1 MSRIHFPF
9 RKLAAACLACSAL
22 TVSAH
27 TLVETEQGKLNL
39 DIELMWA
46 AMEIDKNFD
55 GRPGGSSWREGY
67 AKYGFS
73 GEWNAGGT
81 LYGALN
87 AVSSGTWGD
96 GDPIGF
102 TLGNE
107 RRTELEDAYLGWR
120 SGDLLPALG
129 ENGLDISAGQR
140 IVTIG
145 DGFIINDDGLDFGNG
160 FGPEM
165 NRGGAY
171 YLAARRAFHRTAVIS
186 LGGNQGLRG
195 DAMYLK
201 SNNRA
206 QANTGMYVANLE
218 YINDLGTLGLTWI
231 HGKDVAARFAD
242 DFQLQR
248 EGMNI
253 YSLRGA
259 GNAGV
264 KDLFLSFE
272 LARQYRD
279 EVFDGERTGHDDN
292 ATAWYAEAGWTFSDI
307 VWSPS
312 LSYRYTRY
320 GATWD
325 GFFTGLNRG
334 FGTWFQGEV
343 ANNYAG
349 PFNGNAG
356 IHHIGLKTTPLEN
369 LTLGLLYF
377 DFKTLKDR
385 DIVDFSAREFDVYA
399 EWAINDHLLII
410 PAVGWYKP
418 EKDQNNGGAQFS
430 SGNNLYTQLMIAVN
444 F

>member
-87 AVSSGTWGD
+87 IVSSGTWGD

-102 TLGNE
+102 TIGNE
-107 RRTELEDAYLGWR
+107 RRTDFEEIYLGWR
-120 SGDLLPALG
+120 SGSLLPALG
-129 ENGLDISAGQR
+129 EDGLEISAGQR

-160 FGPEM
+160 FGPEL

-171 YLAARRAFHRTAVIS
+171 YLAARRAFHRTAVFS
-186 LGGNQGLRG
+186 LGGSQGLRT
-195 DAMYLK
+195 DLMYLK

-218 YINDLGTLGLTWI
+218 YVADVGTLGFTWI
-231 HGKDVAARFAD
+231 HGKDVEARFAND
-242 DFQLQR
+242 VQLQR

-264 KDLFLSFE
+264 ENLFLSFE

-279 EVFDGERTGHDDN
+279 EVVGGVRTGNDDN
-292 ATAWYAEAGWTFSDI
+292 ATAWYAEAGWTFSDLT
-307 VWSPS
+307 WSPS

-356 IHHIGLKTTPLEN
+356 IHHIGLKATPLEN

-385 DIVDFSAREFDVYA
+385 DVADISGREFDIYA
-399 EWAINDHLLII
+399 EWAINDHLVLI
-410 PAVGWYKP
+410 PVLGLYKP
-418 EKDQNNGGAQFS
+418 EKDQSNGGVQFS
-430 SGNNLYTQLMIAVN
+430 GGNNLYSQLIIGIN